1 MPDIKEKLLKGLF
14 ETNAIRVCPADNP
27 FWYTS
32 GKIGPYYVN
41 THFLYGGEKKANEL
55 LSIIDNTKSNKQE
68 CSRIIFE
75 HAVKNYDEQV
85 IYKTAIDALAES
97 IKENVGIDEIDF
109 ISGGE
114 RRDWFFSLVAAHLLK
129 KPHITIFKDMEAYIF
144 NGETSEKAESIEGAR
159 VLHIADIIT
168 TASSYERAWVP
179 AVKNIWGNLAYSFVI
194 ADRLQG
200 GAENLKS
207 LGVVSHSLVNIDVD
221 VFKSA
226 YEKKYINLDQYN
238 LVRDYIKDPD
248 AFMRNFFREN
258 PDFIEKALSGDEK
271 TAERARLCIEK
282 GYCSLNNHTQ

>member
-1 MPDIKEKLLKGLF
+1 MSNIKEKLVEGLF

-41 THFLYGGEKKANEL
+41 THFLYGSEQKANEL
-55 LSIIDNTKSNKQE
+55 LSIIDNAKNNKQE
-68 CSRIIFE
+68 CSYIVFE
-75 HAVKNYDEQV
+75 NAVKNYDEQA
-85 IYKTAIDALAES
+85 IYKTAIDALVES
-97 IKENVGIDEIDF
+97 IKENAGINEFDF

-144 NGETSEKAESIEGAR
+144 NGGTSKKAESIKGAR

-168 TASSYERAWVP
+168 GASSYERAWIP
-179 AVKNIWGNLAYSFVI
+179 AIRRISGNIAYSFVI
-194 ADRLQG
+194 VDRLQG
-200 GAENLKS
+200 GAETLKK
-207 LGVVSHSLVNIDVD
+207 LGVVSHSLANIDEG
-221 VFKSA
+221 VFRSA

-238 LVRDYIKDPD
+238 LVCSYMKDPD
-248 AFMRNFFREN
+248 AFMQNFFRKN

-271 TAERARLCIEK
+271 TAQRARLCLEK
-282 GYCSLNNHTQ
+282 GYCVVK